1 MRCLELEKENK
12 QLASSLSQ
20 RDSTMEILN
29 LEQEQLQKEINRL
42 QENEARLLEEMKEAN
57 AARSSDMLYSS
68 KVATFTKSTQ
78 TYLDKIF
85 KSFKT
90 QTDQQEDYSL
100 DSLNETITAKDRII
114 QELEGRI
121 ANLDA

>member
-1 MRCLELEKENK
+1 MELEKENK

-90 QTDQQEDYSL
+90 
-100 DSLNETITAKDRII
+100 
-114 QELEGRI
+114 
-121 ANLDA
+121 

>member
-1 MRCLELEKENK
+1 LELEKENK

-20 RDSTMEILN
+20 RDSTTEILN

-57 AARSSDMLYSS
+57 AGRSSDTLYSS
-68 KVATFTKSTQ
+68 KAATFTKSTQ

-90 QTDQQEDYSL
+90 
-100 DSLNETITAKDRII
+100 
-114 QELEGRI
+114 
-121 ANLDA
+121 